1 MDEKGV
7 SCLLELD
14 GIDADSLVDMIKL
27 SFSRENWSA
36 VLEISDKL
44 FEVIAITYDISQY
57 NTKTPQI
64 LKLRRNIVYYFGYS
78 LLMKGVAYQKMRQY
92 PESRKCIN
100 QYRDLSWIKRIEED
114 GVAEVNYFQNMAKA
128 NGYVIDLLEGKVEVL
143 SEYVSFLLSLDKAE
157 LLNGLLTVL
166 ESAIK
171 HNYTIDWVLD
181 LFKDQIV
188 EITNKEKREDV
199 RSYIDYLYLHATYL
213 YKRNNISDAINLILD
228 ILKLS
233 GNLDDETGFRK
244 SIAFYELIRRNAS
257 DSQQEIHEEII
268 NNILEREFLNHEKS
282 VLVVN
287 SGIIN

>member
-1 MDEKGV
+1 M
-7 SCLLELD
+7 LELD

>member
-1 MDEKGV
+1 M
-7 SCLLELD
+7 LELD

-57 NTKTPQI
+57 NTKTPQN
-64 LKLRRNIVYYFGYS
+64 LKIRRNIVYYFGYS

-171 HNYTIDWVLD
+171 YNYTIDWVLD

-257 DSQQEIHEEII
+257 NSQQEIHEEII